1 MIMNIKDNSNSV
13 SNDDY
18 ISVITIVTEIV
29 RSVSIAI
36 SISISIIITIIVL

>member
-18 ISVITIVTEIV
+18 ISVTEIV

-36 SISISIIITIIVL
+36 SISISMIIIIIVL